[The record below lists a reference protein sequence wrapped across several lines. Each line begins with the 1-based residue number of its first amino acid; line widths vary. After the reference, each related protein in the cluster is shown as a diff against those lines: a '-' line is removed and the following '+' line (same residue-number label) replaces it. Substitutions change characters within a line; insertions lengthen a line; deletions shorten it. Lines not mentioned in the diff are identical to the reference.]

1 MKLPIQEVVQ
11 CVTRLVAPGRSV
23 LVGIDGGA
31 GSGKTTFARLL
42 VESVREMKIP
52 AALVLT
58 DNFFRPSAERVNH
71 QFPLATVSDIDWER
85 LRDQLIVPLRSG
97 KTARFQLY
105 DWPADR
111 LKDWVAIDAGGVT
124 IIDGITATRDELTNY
139 YDLRIWFTCLRNIR
153 VSRLLGRGDTSAA
166 EIDNWMPGEDDY
178 IASHSPE
185 RKAHLIINSAADI
198 ATGDGNGW
206 LTTWCPR
213 LVEPD

>member
-31 GSGKTTFARLL
+31 GSGKTTFARWLAER
-42 VESVREMKIP
+42 VKETKTS
-52 AALVLT
+52 ASLVLT
-58 DNFFRPSAERVNH
+58 DNFFRPSAERVNY

-85 LRDQLIVPLRSG
+85 LRNQVIVPLRSG

-111 LKDWVAIDAGGVT
+111 LKDWVAIDVSGVT
-124 IIDGITATRDELTNY
+124 IIDGITATRNELTDY
-139 YDLRIWFTCLRNIR
+139 YDLRIWFTCPRDIR

-166 EIDNWMPGEDDY
+166 DIEHWMPGEDEY
-178 IASHSPE
+178 ISSHSPE
-185 RKAHLIINSAADI
+185 RYAHLIVNSTADI

-213 LVEPD
+213 LAEPD

>member
-31 GSGKTTFARLL
+31 GSGKTTFARWLA
-42 VESVREMKIP
+42 ESVRETKTP
-52 AALVLT
+52 VSLVLT
-58 DNFFRPSAERVNH
+58 DNFFRPSAERVNRK
-71 QFPLATVSDIDWER
+71 FPLATVSDIDWER
-85 LRDQLIVPLRSG
+85 LRDQVIVPLRSG
-97 KTARFQLY
+97 KGARFQLY

-111 LKDWVAIDAGGVT
+111 LKDWVTIDVGGVT
-124 IIDGITATRDELTNY
+124 IIDGVTATRNELSGY
-139 YDLRIWFTCLRNIR
+139 YDMRIWFSCPRDIR

-166 EIDNWMPGEDDY
+166 EIDHWMPGEDDY

-206 LTTWCPR
+206 LTKW
-213 LVEPD
+213 LSHLAEAD

>member
-85 LRDQLIVPLRSG
+85 LRDQVIVPLRSG

-111 LKDWVAIDAGGVT
+111 LKDWVAIDVSGVT
-124 IIDGITATRDELTNY
+124 IIDGITATRNELTDY
-139 YDLRIWFTCLRNIR
+139 YDLRIWFSCPRDIR

-166 EIDNWMPGEDDY
+166 EIDHWMPGEDDY

-185 RKAHLIINSAADI
+185 RNAHLIVDSEADM
-198 ATGDGNGW
+198 ATTDRNGW
-206 LTTWCPR
+206 LATRWSPPSA
-213 LVEPD
+213 V